1 MKLIKILL
9 LCALSLAWADDY
21 DEFEKSLMDE
31 PAATVATKEA
41 VSESSEETAVVDT
54 TKPAY
59 TDEKFWAERA
69 ANKEKNIQKKLYTGG
84 VGFDLYVFGAGMVLS
99 GYEDIY
105 RSDLLEGDVSPVHF
119 DFYVQF
125 SRIAVSL
132 GYHNTA
138 LVGIESIDFTVG
150 YVLYDSRYLKFRPFV
165 GFSGPTI
172 DFTVKNDFCVGSD
185 EASEH
190 SHCYEKG
197 DGGGEIS
204 QEFTETGWMLGANVD
219 LKFATTY
226 FFSSDMTFSSF
237 SLVGRFGVSSI
248 NLDGDVIS
256 GSGYMAFFSLG
267 LGFYLW

>member
-1 MKLIKILL
+1 MKLIKIFL

-31 PAATVATKEA
+31 SAATVATKEA

-84 VGFDLYVFGAGMVLS
+84 VGFDLYVFGGGMVLS

-165 GFSGPTI
+165 GFSGPTS

>member
-1 MKLIKILL
+1 M
-9 LCALSLAWADDY
+9 
-21 DEFEKSLMDE
+21 EE
-31 PAATVATKEA
+31 PTATVATEEA

-165 GFSGPTI
+165 GFSGPTS

>member
-1 MKLIKILL
+1 MKLIKIFL

-31 PAATVATKEA
+31 SAATVATKEA
-41 VSESSEETAVVDT
+41 VSESSEEIAVVDT

-165 GFSGPTI
+165 GFSGPTSV
-172 DFTVKNDFCVGSD
+172 FTVKNDFCVGSD

>member
-1 MKLIKILL
+1 MKLFKILL
-9 LCALSLAWADDY
+9 LCSLSFAWADDY
-21 DEFEKSLMDE
+21 DEFEKSLMEE
-31 PAATVATKEA
+31 PAATVVAEES

-165 GFSGPTI
+165 GFSGPTS
-172 DFTVKNDFCVGSD
+172 DYTVKNDFCVGSD

>member
-1 MKLIKILL
+1 MKLVKIFL

-21 DEFEKSLMDE
+21 DEFEKSLMEE

-59 TDEKFWAERA
+59 TDEKFWADRA

-84 VGFDLYVFGAGMVLS
+84 VGFDLYVFGGGMVLS

-165 GFSGPTI
+165 GFSGPTS

-248 NLDGDVIS
+248 SLDGDVIS

>member
-1 MKLIKILL
+1 MNLIKIFL

-31 PAATVATKEA
+31 SAATVATKEA

-84 VGFDLYVFGAGMVLS
+84 VGFDLYVFGGGMVLS

-138 LVGIESIDFTVG
+138 LIGIESIDFTVG

-165 GFSGPTI
+165 GFSGPVS
-172 DFTVKNDFCVGSD
+172 DFTVKNEFCVGSD
-185 EASEH
+185 EVSEH
-190 SHCYEKG
+190 SHCYIG
-197 DGGGEIS
+197 DDEEIS
-204 QEFTETGWMLGANVD
+204 QEFTETGWILGANVD

-248 NLDGDVIS
+248 NLDGDVIN
-256 GSGYMAFFSLG
+256 GSGYMMFFSLG

>member
-1 MKLIKILL
+1 MKLIKIFL

-31 PAATVATKEA
+31 SAATVATKEA

-59 TDEKFWAERA
+59 TDEKFWADRA

-132 GYHNTA
+132 DYHNTA

-165 GFSGPTI
+165 GFSGPTS

-185 EASEH
+185 EASEY

>member
-1 MKLIKILL
+1 VKLIKIFL

-31 PAATVATKEA
+31 SAATVATKEA

-165 GFSGPTI
+165 GFSGPTS
-172 DFTVKNDFCVGSD
+172 DYTVKNDFCVGSD

>member
-1 MKLIKILL
+1 MKLIKIFL

-31 PAATVATKEA
+31 SAATVATEET

-138 LVGIESIDFTVG
+138 LIGIESIDFTVG

-165 GFSGPTI
+165 GFSGPTS

>member
-1 MKLIKILL
+1 MKLIKIFL

-31 PAATVATKEA
+31 SAATVATKEA

-105 RSDLLEGDVSPVHF
+105 RSNLLEGDVSPVHF

-165 GFSGPTI
+165 GFSGPTS

-256 GSGYMAFFSLG
+256 GSG
-267 LGFYLW
+267 

>member
-1 MKLIKILL
+1 
-9 LCALSLAWADDY
+9 
-21 DEFEKSLMDE
+21 MDE
-31 PAATVATKEA
+31 SAATVATKEA

-165 GFSGPTI
+165 GFSGPTS
-172 DFTVKNDFCVGSD
+172 DYTVKNDFCVGSD

>member
-1 MKLIKILL
+1 VKLIKIFL

-31 PAATVATKEA
+31 SAATVATKEA

-165 GFSGPTI
+165 GFSGPTS
-172 DFTVKNDFCVGSD
+172 DFTVKNVFCVGSD

>member
-1 MKLIKILL
+1 MKLIKIFL

-21 DEFEKSLMDE
+21 DEFEKSLMEE

-59 TDEKFWAERA
+59 TDEKFWADRA

-84 VGFDLYVFGAGMVLS
+84 VGFDLYVFGGGMVLS

-165 GFSGPTI
+165 GFSGPTS

>member
-1 MKLIKILL
+1 MKLIKIFL

-31 PAATVATKEA
+31 SAATVATKEA

-165 GFSGPTI
+165 GFSGPTS

>member
-1 MKLIKILL
+1 MKLIKIFL

-31 PAATVATKEA
+31 SAATVATKEA

-165 GFSGPTI
+165 GFSGPTS
-172 DFTVKNDFCVGSD
+172 DYTVKNDFCVGSD

>member
-1 MKLIKILL
+1 MKLIKIFL

-31 PAATVATKEA
+31 SAATVATKEA

-105 RSDLLEGDVSPVHF
+105 RSNLLEGDVSPVHF

-165 GFSGPTI
+165 GFSGPTS

>member
-1 MKLIKILL
+1 MKLIKIFL

-31 PAATVATKEA
+31 SAATVATKEA

-165 GFSGPTI
+165 GFSGPTS
-172 DFTVKNDFCVGSD
+172 DFTVKSDFCVGSD

>member
-1 MKLIKILL
+1 MKLFKILL
-9 LCALSLAWADDY
+9 LLALSLAWADDY
-21 DEFEKSLMDE
+21 DEFEKSLMDV
-31 PAATVATKEA
+31 PTATVATEET
-41 VSESSEETAVVDT
+41 VSESSEESVVEDT
-54 TKPAY
+54 SKPDY
-59 TDEKFWAERA
+59 TNEKYWAERA

-84 VGFDLYVFGAGMVLS
+84 VGFDLYLFGSGKVLS
-99 GYEDIY
+99 GYDNLY
-105 RSDLLEGDVSPVHF
+105 RSDLLEGDVNPVHF

-138 LVGIESIDFTVG
+138 LVGIESVDFTVG

-165 GFSGPTI
+165 GFSGPVS
-172 DFTVKNDFCVGSD
+172 DFTVKNEFCVGSD
-185 EASEH
+185 EVSEH
-190 SHCYEKG
+190 SHCYIG
-197 DGGGEIS
+197 DDEEIS
-204 QEFTETGWMLGANVD
+204 QEFTETGWILGANVD

-248 NLDGDVIS
+248 NLDGDVIN
-256 GSGYMAFFSLG
+256 GSGYMMFFSLG

>member
-1 MKLIKILL
+1 MKLIKIFL

-31 PAATVATKEA
+31 SAATVATKEA

-165 GFSGPTI
+165 GFSGPTS

-197 DGGGEIS
+197 DDGGEIS

>member
-1 MKLIKILL
+1 MKLIKIFL

-31 PAATVATKEA
+31 SAATVATKEA

-84 VGFDLYVFGAGMVLS
+84 VGLDLYVFGAGMVLS

-165 GFSGPTI
+165 GFSGPTS

>member
-21 DEFEKSLMDE
+21 DEFENSLMDE

-138 LVGIESIDFTVG
+138 LIGIESIDFTVG

-165 GFSGPTI
+165 GFSGPTS

-248 NLDGDVIS
+248 SLDGDVIS